1 MSTAKLHIN
10 IAQGIIDAE
19 GDVEFVLKVYEDF
32 RDRLSHAVDGGGLA
46 ETETHA
52 GESDEP
58 AVAAKAGTATK
69 KGKTKRSPSGKS
81 QRSSNGAAYKPR
93 LVDDLDTQGLKEFI
107 ADYSMTNHPNNI
119 VAFLKF
125 LEGKGRK
132 PATLDEVFTCY
143 KDAGV
148 KLPTAFVQAFRDTS
162 SKKKLIEFVDSTSV
176 ELTLR
181 GANHIDQG
189 NMSKKSDTA

>member
-19 GDVEFVLKVYEDF
+19 GDAEFVLKVYEDF
-32 RDRLSHAVDGGGLA
+32 RDRLGNAVDWGGLA
-46 ETETHA
+46 EGDSDADQADET
-52 GESDEP
+52 P
-58 AVAAKAGTATK
+58 ATAKATAGSK
-69 KGKTKRSPSGKS
+69 KNKIKKPPSGKP
-81 QRSSNGAAYKPR
+81 QRASNGATYKPR

-107 ADYSMTNHPNNI
+107 ADYNMTTHANNI

-132 PATLDEVFTCY
+132 PATFDEVFTCY
-143 KDAGV
+143 TDAGIKV
-148 KLPTAFVQAFRDTS
+148 PTAFVQAFRDTA
-162 SKKKLIEFVDSTSV
+162 SKKKFIEFTDSGGV

-181 GANHIDQG
+181 GGNHINHG
-189 NMSKKSDTA
+189 SMSKKGDLA